1 MHPLEKKARDEAE
14 KAYYDKS
21 EKALKSM
28 NKYGYSGEKGNINN
42 TDDDG
47 CRDLLV
53 QFAMLAL
60 TFGSLLFQALNN

>member
-14 KAYYDKS
+14 KSYYDRA

-28 NKYGYSGEKGNINN
+28 NKYGYPGEKGNINN
-42 TDDDG
+42 TDDDSCWG
-47 CRDLLV
+47 IMV